1 MMWKYVSIHFR
12 KFGLN
17 SRNFKKWEN
26 ERRWMSMGVLE
37 FVLWILHIIF
47 SIITIGTMVAVA
59 CTYCIHMNWFEEWVD
74 KNEIPKFIENLVV
87 FIGIISPFISFV
99 TGMILKEIVAS

>member
-1 MMWKYVSIHFR
+1 
-12 KFGLN
+12 
-17 SRNFKKWEN
+17 
-26 ERRWMSMGVLE
+26 MSVLE

-74 KNEIPKFIENLVV
+74 KNEIPKFAENLVI
-87 FIGIISPFISFV
+87 FIGTISPVISVV
-99 TGMILKEIVAS
+99 TGIILKDIVV